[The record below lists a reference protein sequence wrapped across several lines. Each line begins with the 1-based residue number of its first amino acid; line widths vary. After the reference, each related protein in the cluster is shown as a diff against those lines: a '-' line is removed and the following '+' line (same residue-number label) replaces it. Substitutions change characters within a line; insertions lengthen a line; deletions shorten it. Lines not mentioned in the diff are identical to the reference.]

1 MACFRIDLSAYA
13 DVNEAKLDAWAKRF
27 FTNYIWKKPML
38 FGQVVESDY
47 KKQQL
52 QTLVNHN
59 IKNWGAHKTK
69 RYCKQWVTRISPWD
83 FAQECPDKK
92 AFMAHKLQ
100 RLVAILSL
108 ENVGMQALKQNAE
121 PALAKKARDKAHE
134 NWKNFSIGEME
145 RHRAAFGYDGDPEGW
160 SLLKAKE
167 EEFKEEF
174 GKACAR
180 LQVCEEE
187 ALTKKQRVV

>member
-59 IKNWGAHKTK
+59 IKNWGAQKTK
-69 RYCKQWVTRISPWD
+69 RYCKQWITRISPWD

-100 RLVAILSL
+100 RLAAILSL
-108 ENVGMQALKQNAE
+108 ENVGMRVLKQNSE
-121 PALAKKARDKAHE
+121 PALAKKAQEEAQAR
-134 NWKNFSIGEME
+134 WKNVDSEMDQ
-145 RHRAAFGYDGDPEGW
+145 HKVVWGYSGDPEGW
-160 SLLKAKE
+160 ALLKAKE
-167 EEFKEEF
+167 EKFKDEF
-174 GKACAR
+174 GKACER
-180 LQVCEEE
+180 LHACEEE
-187 ALTKKQRVV
+187 ALAKKQRVV